1 MNNLKSKLVN
11 YLILGML
18 LILTITLVKNVV
30 RTNQIRAQIE
40 GEKSKIAKIQEENNK
55 IASEIAKTQSADF
68 IEKEMR
74 DKLGL
79 GMTGEAM
86 VVLPD
91 AEMLKKL
98 APEITVEV
106 DNLPDPN
113 WKKWVH
119 LFTSK

>member
-1 MNNLKSKLVN
+1 MDKLKSKLIS
-11 YLILGML
+11 YLILGIL
-18 LILTITLVKNVV
+18 LILTVTLAKNVI
-30 RTNQIRAQIE
+30 RTNQIRDQIDN
-40 GEKSKIAKIQEENNK
+40 EKKKIAKIQEENNK
-55 IASEIAKTQSADF
+55 IASEIAKTQSSDF

-79 GMTGEAM
+79 GRTGEAM

-91 AEMLKKL
+91 VEMLKKL

-113 WKKWVH
+113 WKKWLH